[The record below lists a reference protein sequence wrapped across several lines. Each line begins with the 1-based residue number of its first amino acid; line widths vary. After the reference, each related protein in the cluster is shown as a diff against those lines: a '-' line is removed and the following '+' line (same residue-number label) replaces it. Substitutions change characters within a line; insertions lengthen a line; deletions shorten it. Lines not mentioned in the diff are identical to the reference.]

1 MGKRVAFEG
10 VGVVGVRGV
19 VVGQL
24 MVLRGGEDISGGR
37 DAEVGANVAEDDGVE
52 HDVFVGS
59 TGEGNLWDG
68 KCDTLGKRRYVASA
82 EGGLELV
89 WARAMA

>member
-1 MGKRVAFEG
+1 LVPAVGKRVASKG
-10 VGVVGVRGV
+10 VGVVGVRGK
-19 VVGQL
+19 VVGEL

-59 TGEGNLWDG
+59 TGQGNLGNG
-68 KCDTLGKRRYVASA
+68 KCDALGERWSGASA
-82 EGGLELV
+82 E
-89 WARAMA
+89 